1 MKKIALVLLSSTVL
15 FAGVYSKADRI
26 KDMQIMEKAMST
38 ISTGILYN
46 NPDIVKEGGM
56 LLSDT
61 IRKIKPPVEVEVEKD
76 PMARYMNNRVI
87 FSNKIVRNIDR
98 KVKTILER
106 FEVGDSRAASQ
117 AHAKIMKQCLQCHY
131 EVLDW

>member
-1 MKKIALVLLSSTVL
+1 MRIIALLILSSTIIL
-15 FAGVYSKADRI
+15 ASTYTKADRI

-46 NPDIVKEGGM
+46 NPDIVKEGAIS
-56 LLSDT
+56 LSDA
-61 IRKIKPPVEVEVEKD
+61 IRRVKPPIEVETEKD
-76 PMARYMNNRVI
+76 PMARYMNNRVT
-87 FSNKIVRNIDR
+87 FSYKIVRNIDK

-106 FEVGDSRAASQ
+106 FKAGDSRAASQ
-117 AHAKIMKQCLQCHY
+117 AHAKIMKQCIQCHY

>member
-1 MKKIALVLLSSTVL
+1 MKIIALLILSSIVI
-15 FAGVYSKADRI
+15 FASIYTKADRI

-46 NPDIVKEGGM
+46 NIDIVKDGAM

-61 IRKIKPPVEVEVEKD
+61 IRKVKPPIEVEVEKD
-76 PMARYMNNRVI
+76 PMARYINNRVI

-106 FEVGDSRAASQ
+106 FRDGDSRAASQ
-117 AHAKIMKQCLQCHY
+117 AHAKIMKQCIQCHY